1 MEQLP
6 LERTRLDLGELVRR
20 VAESLVSASPLHTLE
35 LEVEPVVGEFD
46 ELRLEQVVHN
56 LMSNAIKYSPTGGA
70 IEVWTRMLPEGEA
83 ELVVADRGIGLRVED
98 EEQLFGRFE
107 RGDRRE
113 LTGIA
118 GIGVGLYVS
127 REIVRRHGGRIS
139 LRPREGG
146 GAVATVRLP
155 AAVEPE
161 HDHRV
166 PPTHQEEGR
175 GPHS

>member
-1 MEQLP
+1 
-6 LERTRLDLGELVRR
+6 VC
-20 VAESLVSASPLHTLE
+20 
-35 LEVEPVVGEFD
+35 PVVGEFD

-56 LMSNAIKYSPTGGA
+56 LVSNAIKYSPTGSA
-70 IEVWTRMLPEGEA
+70 IEVRVRALPGGEA
-83 ELVVADRGIGLRVED
+83 ELVVADRGIGLRVVD

-113 LTGIA
+113 LTGIS

-155 AAVEPE
+155 LSVEPE
-161 HDHRV
+161 PDARASHA
-166 PPTHQEEGR
+166 PLEEGR
-175 GPHS
+175 E